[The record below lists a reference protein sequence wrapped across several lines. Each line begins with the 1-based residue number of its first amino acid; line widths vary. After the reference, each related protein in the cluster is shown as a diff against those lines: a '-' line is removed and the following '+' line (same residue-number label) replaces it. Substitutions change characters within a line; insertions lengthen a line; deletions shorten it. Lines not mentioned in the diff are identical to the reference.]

1 MKVKNNIVYI
11 LLSNV
16 AEKIIYLRTS
26 YIMERVTL
34 KLGQAGVFESRDQ
47 ARDFLGEYRATLW
60 QIQPISPKTIF
71 KARLEGI

>member
-1 MKVKNNIVYI
+1 
-11 LLSNV
+11 
-16 AEKIIYLRTS
+16 
-26 YIMERVTL
+26 MERVTL